1 MRPLPKVLDPDHRL
15 LRLCQL
21 NQLSL
26 SSTVSWPGCFRGA
39 IENNHKTIARRGCL
53 FRTPLTRI
61 SHAATSKKPLLLAWT
76 TPARHPLESHPRQP
90 RQPHVRKLCEKY
102 GLVDFQTVFATQS
115 SRRQIHA
122 DKVQPALS
130 PGTWI
135 PTCARA
141 KRTLPHRVAR
151 LVHDFQTMRSVRRS
165 DPVDILPTAEAGGF
179 QRLC

>member
-1 MRPLPKVLDPDHRL
+1 M
-15 LRLCQL
+15 
-21 NQLSL
+21 
-26 SSTVSWPGCFRGA
+26 
-39 IENNHKTIARRGCL
+39 L
-53 FRTPLTRI
+53 FRRKGAAEPRLEANEHRPKTPPAVSARAWRTPNTLYTC
-61 SHAATSKKPLLLAWT
+61 PWWT

-151 LVHDFQTMRSVRRS
+151 LVHDFQTMRSVRRQ
-165 DPVDILPTAEAGGF
+165 AGQIRMKDEFPAWPGRCF
-179 QRLC
+179 RRLQCSGARSEKPPPPPARAAGRRGA

>member
-130 PGTWI
+130 PG
-135 PTCARA
+135 PGSRLAPARNAPCHTAWPAWSTISRRCEALTSSPRLKPGDSKDYA
-141 KRTLPHRVAR
+141 KHR
-151 LVHDFQTMRSVRRS
+151 
-165 DPVDILPTAEAGGF
+165 P
-179 QRLC
+179 